1 VSANQPPVILLAGPT
16 ASGKTG
22 LSIRI
27 AEALNGEI
35 INADS
40 MQVYRDLRILSARPS
55 DAEQA
60 GIPHHLFGV
69 LDASERASVG
79 WWASAALEKIEN
91 IRSRNKRPILVGG
104 TGLYFNALVKGLA
117 AMPEIS
123 AITRQSV
130 EGIAAQG
137 LDALREQAMACDPV
151 ATERIKPADRQRL
164 MRVVEIGLETG
175 KPISAFQSDTQPMLA
190 PDGWAGVVIEPDR
203 VQLYARIED
212 RFDQMLEAGALEEA
226 STLAARGL
234 DPMLPAMKALGVP
247 SLIAVHRG
255 ELDLAEATRQA
266 KQDSRRYAKRQMT
279 WLRNQMPD
287 WHRVSFQNG
296 QICDEEL
303 ISNLRVVGE

>member
-1 VSANQPPVILLAGPT
+1 MSANSPPVILLAGPT

-40 MQVYRDLRILSARPS
+40 MQVYSDLRILSARPS

-69 LDASERASVG
+69 LDASQRASVG
-79 WWASAALEKIEN
+79 WWAAAALEHIQS
-91 IRSRNKRPILVGG
+91 IRARNKRPVLVGG
-104 TGLYFNALVKGLA
+104 TGLYFSALVKGLA

-123 AITRQSV
+123 ARTRQSV
-130 EGIAAQG
+130 EEIAAQG

-151 ATERIKPADRQRL
+151 ATERIKPADRQRM

-175 KPISAFQSDTQPMLA
+175 KAISVFQADTRPILS
-190 PDGWAGVVIEPDR
+190 PDDWTGVVIEPDR
-203 VQLYARIED
+203 SALYARIED
-212 RFDQMLEAGALEEA
+212 RFDQMLEAGALNEA
-226 STLAARGL
+226 ARLAARDL

-247 SLIAVHRG
+247 PLIAVHKG
-255 ELDLAEATRQA
+255 ELKLEDAVRQA

-287 WHRVSFQNG
+287 WQRVRFQDG

-303 ISNLRVVGE
+303 ISGLRVSGE

>member
-1 VSANQPPVILLAGPT
+1 MTANPPPVILLAGPT

-27 AEALNGEI
+27 AKALDGEI

-40 MQVYRDLRILSARPS
+40 MQVYSDLRILSARPS
-55 DAEQA
+55 EAEQA

-69 LDASERASVG
+69 LDASQRASVG
-79 WWASAALEKIEN
+79 WWAEAALEHIQS
-91 IRSRNKRPILVGG
+91 IRARDKRPVLVGG
-104 TGLYFNALVKGLA
+104 TGLYFSALVKGLA

-123 AITRQSV
+123 PRTRQSV
-130 EGIAAQG
+130 DAIAAQG

-151 ATERIKPADRQRL
+151 ATDRIKPADRQRL

-175 KPISAFQSDTQPMLA
+175 RAISEFQADTRPMLSA
-190 PDGWAGVVIEPDR
+190 EDWTGVVIEPDR
-203 VQLYARIED
+203 AALYARIEA
-212 RFDQMLEAGALEEA
+212 RFDQMLEADALDEA
-226 STLAARGL
+226 ATLAAREL

-247 SLIAVHRG
+247 PLIAVHKG
-255 ELDLAEATRQA
+255 ELAMEEAVRQA

-287 WHRVSFQNG
+287 WERVTFQDG

-303 ISNLRVVGE
+303 ISRLRSSDE

>member
-1 VSANQPPVILLAGPT
+1 VSANLSPVILLAGPT

-40 MQVYRDLRILSARPS
+40 MQIYRDLRILSARPS
-55 DAEQA
+55 SAEQA

-69 LDASERASVG
+69 LDAAERASVG
-79 WWASAALEKIEN
+79 WWAEAALEHIES
-91 IRSRNKRPILVGG
+91 IRARNKRPILVGG
-104 TGLYFNALVKGLA
+104 TGLYFSALVKGLA

-123 AITRQSV
+123 ARTRQSV

-137 LDALREQAMACDPV
+137 LEALREQAMACDPV
-151 ATERIKPADRQRL
+151 ATKRIKPADRQRM
-164 MRVVEIGLETG
+164 MRVVEVGLETG
-175 KPISAFQSDTQPMLA
+175 KPISAFQADTRPMLS
-190 PDGWAGVVIEPDR
+190 PGDWTGVVIEPDR
-203 VQLYARIED
+203 ADVYARIEN
-212 RFDQMLEAGALEEA
+212 RFDQMLEAGALDEA
-226 STLAARGL
+226 ATLAARGL

-247 SLIAVHRG
+247 PLIAVHDG
-255 ELDLAEATRQA
+255 ELDLDDAVRQA

-287 WHRVSFQNG
+287 WHRVRFLNG

-303 ISNLRVVGE
+303 ISELRVAGE